1 MGLFSS
7 AKAKLAAQNLAEERL
22 FQLAAEEIAANNIRP
37 GLWAKAISE
46 ADGDDAKA
54 KARYIKLRVDMM
66 KAETDLESY
75 VVETAFRAAANEKAA
90 AYEAAASAKAEADP
104 TNRAIKFLETQNY
117 NVTFR
122 RTYNRY
128 RINEPLVGRT
138 GWKTKEELMDYAVER
153 GFKV

>member
-7 AKAKLAAQNLAEERL
+7 AKAKLAAQKLAEEHL
-22 FQLAAEEIAANNIRP
+22 FQLAAEEIAADNIRP

-54 KARYIKLRVDMM
+54 KARYIKLRVEMM
-66 KAETDLESY
+66 RAEADLESY
-75 VVETAFRAAANEKAA
+75 AVETAFQ
-90 AYEAAASAKAEADP
+90 AAASEKATADP

-117 NVTFR
+117 KVTFR

-128 RINEPLVGRT
+128 RINEPLGGRT
-138 GWKTKEELMDYAVER
+138 DWKTEEELMDYAVER
-153 GFKV
+153 GFKA